1 MNTPVFPFVFHDQ
14 EIRVVSRDGE
24 AWFPGTDTAR
34 ILGYADPDKAIRSHC
49 KAAEILKP
57 AELAGLGL
65 VAKSPRGLVLIPERD
80 VYRLVMKS
88 KLPAAEAFEEMVV
101 SKVLPTI
108 RRTGSFGVG
117 ERPDL
122 SRVIAMAEAAILA
135 SQNAVKVLTPK
146 AQAYHSLTCM
156 DGLHTLTDAAK
167 LCGQTRNQFLSK
179 LEAICWIYR
188 SGGTG
193 RWQGKADKIKAGF
206 LMHKYHETRDVDGHL
221 KERSQVV
228 VTDQGVAKLR
238 LILSR
243 LETIMLEGDA
253 A

>member
-1 MNTPVFPFVFHDQ
+1 MTTAVMPVAFDFEGHAVRTINRDGVVLWVLTDVCSVLD
-14 EIRVVSRDGE
+14 IRNSRDAANRLDDDERGV
-24 AWFPGTDTAR
+24 AITDTLGGSQEVTVINESGLYSL
-34 ILGYADPDKAIRSHC
+34 ILTSR
-49 KAAEILKP
+49 KAA
-57 AELAGLGL
+57 
-65 VAKSPRGLVLIPERD
+65 AKRFKKWVTSE
-80 VYRLVMKS
+80 
-88 KLPAAEAFEEMVV
+88 
-101 SKVLPTI
+101 VLPSL
-108 RRTGSFGVG
+108 RKTGMYSLGMQ
-117 ERPDL
+117 PDL
-122 SRVIAMAEAAILA
+122 SRVIGMAEAAILA

-179 LEAICWIYR
+179 LEAIGWIYR

-193 RWQGKADKIKAGF
+193 RWQGKADKIKAAF
-206 LMHKYHETRDVDGHL
+206 LMHKYHETRDEDGRL

-228 VTDQGVAKLR
+228 VTDRGVTKLR
-238 LILSR
+238 LILAR

>member
-117 ERPDL
+117 ERSDL
-122 SRVIAMAEAAILA
+122 GRVLGVVEEALLV
-135 SQNAVKVLTPK
+135 SQNAVKALTPK
-146 AQAYHSLTCM
+146 AQAYIQLSCM

-167 LCGQTRNQFLSK
+167 LCGMPRNRFLSA
-179 LEAICWIYR
+179 LEAIGWIYR
-188 SGGTG
+188 PGGSG
-193 RWQGKADKIKAGF
+193 RWQGKADKIKANF
-206 LMHKYHETRDVDGHL
+206 LQHKYHETRDCDGHL

-228 VTDQGVAKLR
+228 VTDRGVAKLR
-238 LILSR
+238 IVLTR
-243 LETIMLEGDA
+243 LENAMLEGDVA
-253 A
+253 

>member
-117 ERPDL
+117 ERSDL
-122 SRVIAMAEAAILA
+122 GRVINMAEAAIHA
-135 SQNAVKVLTPK
+135 SQSAVQVLAPK
-146 AQAYHSLTCM
+146 AHAYDRLTCM
-156 DGLHTLTDAAK
+156 NGLHTLTETAK
-167 LCGQTRNQFLSK
+167 LCGVPRNRFLSM
-179 LEAICWIYR
+179 LEAIGWIFR
-188 SGGTG
+188 RGASG
-193 RWQGKADKIKAGF
+193 RWEGKSDKIKAGF
-206 LMHKYHETRDVDGHL
+206 VEHKFHETRDSDGHL
-221 KERSQVV
+221 KPRAQVV
-228 VTDQGVAKLR
+228 VTDRGVAKLR
-238 LILSR
+238 VVLTH
-243 LETIMLEGDA
+243 LENAMRGSA